1 MQNGEREFLMDKK
14 MSETDFYFTIEQ
26 PAIAEYK
33 DRGSKF
39 IGYAFPVENVDDF
52 KVKLAEIKK
61 EHPKA
66 SHHCFAY
73 RIGLDQNVFRISDDG
88 EPGGTAGRPIL
99 GQIDSR
105 QLTNTLIIVV
115 RYFGGTM
122 LGVPGLINAYKM
134 SASLAL
140 QLTSIVQKP
149 VEILYNLQFDYTR
162 MNDVMMIIKQYNCR
176 IINQQNQLFCT
187 MDIGVPKN
195 REAEVLYKL
204 KDLQHIEIQ
213 LLNK

>member
-1 MQNGEREFLMDKK
+1 
-14 MSETDFYFTIEQ
+14 MSEPDFYFTIEQ
-26 PAIAEYK
+26 PAVAEYK

-39 IGYAFPVENVDDF
+39 IGYAFQIETVETF
-52 KVKLAEIKK
+52 KTKLAEIKK

-73 RIGLDQNVFRISDDG
+73 RIGLGQHVFRVSDDG
-88 EPGGTAGRPIL
+88 EPAGTAGRPIL

-134 SASLAL
+134 TASLTL

-149 VEILYNLQFDYTR
+149 VEKLYNLQFDYTR

-176 IINQQNQLFCT
+176 IISQQNQLFS
-187 MDIGVPKN
+187 MVEIGVPKN
-195 REAEVLYKL
+195 RESEVLYKL
-204 KDLQHIEIQ
+204 QDLQNIEITSSKTQ
-213 LLNK
+213 